1 MTPVAPRPQPP
12 VQGGHPPG
20 TEAAPD
26 DPFDAALALTATGPL
41 ADFNR
46 AGILTAADVHVA
58 QRVSGLVGE
67 TSASAR
73 LALALTVRATRL
85 GSVCLDLNT
94 VREELELGAELDWP
108 QPAAW
113 MAELQGSPLVIQGD
127 QVGAAPL
134 RLDGG
139 LLYLDKYW
147 RQERVVARGL
157 DARAM
162 LTHPPDP
169 QRLRAALQRV
179 LAGPDR
185 DRQRL
190 AAAVAASRALTVIAG
205 GPGTGKTTTVARS
218 LAVLADQ
225 PGDPPRIALAA
236 PTGKAAARLAEA
248 VDAEV
253 ASLPPD
259 DRARLPQLHTS
270 TLHRLL
276 GAQPGSR
283 TRFRHHAA
291 HQLPVDVL
299 VVDET
304 SMVSLTMMARLIE
317 ALPASAKLIL
327 VGDPDQLASVEA
339 GAVLADIVARPAPAG
354 GWSAA
359 ALLPVVGDQLDQL
372 PASQRAD
379 LDAGIV
385 HLAHRFRFAGGI
397 AELADA
403 IRAGDGQRALEV
415 LRSGLPDVEF
425 VEVCGTGPQQTE
437 VELAAMSHDVLQTAA
452 DTHRAA
458 AAADATLALARAGAH
473 RVLCAH
479 RLGPYGARVW
489 SERLERWIAA
499 SVKGYGAEG
508 TWYIGRPLLVK
519 QNDYELGV
527 FNGDSAVVVDDP
539 RRGPMAAFATTSG
552 PRLVS
557 PSRLPLVDTTHAMTI
572 HKSQGSQ
579 FESVTLILPETDS
592 PLLSRELFY
601 TAITRA
607 SRRVRVVAGADAVLQ
622 ATERRVMR
630 ASGLRQIGR
639 LGR

>member
-1 MTPVAPRPQPP
+1 MDPAT
-12 VQGGHPPG
+12 
-20 TEAAPD
+20 D
-26 DPFDAALALTATGPL
+26 DPFDVSLALTATGL
-41 ADFNR
+41 LSDFNR
-46 AGILTAADVHVA
+46 AGILHAADVHVA

-67 TSASAR
+67 VSQSAR
-73 LALALTVRATRL
+73 LALALTVRATRA
-85 GSVCLDLNT
+85 GSVCLDLAT
-94 VREELELGAELDWP
+94 VRDDLDVTGAGLDWP
-108 QPAAW
+108 EPTAW
-113 MAELQGSPLVIQGD
+113 VTEVRASPLVKHGD
-127 QVGAAPL
+127 EVGAAPL
-134 RLDGG
+134 RLHAG

-147 RQERVVARGL
+147 RQERIVADGL
-157 DARAM
+157 DARAA
-162 LTHPPDP
+162 LALAPDR

-179 LAGPDR
+179 LPGAERG
-185 DRQRL
+185 RQRL
-190 AAAVAASRALTVIAG
+190 AAAVAASRSLTVIAG
-205 GPGTGKTTTVARS
+205 GPGTGKTTTVARI

-248 VDAEV
+248 VDAELR
-253 ASLPPD
+253 SLPEA
-259 DRARLPQLHTS
+259 DRARLPRVPTS

-283 TRFRHHAA
+283 TRFRHNAS
-291 HQLPVDVL
+291 HQLPVDVV

-317 ALPASAKLIL
+317 ALPATARLIL

-339 GAVLADIVARPAPAG
+339 GAVLADIVARPAPIG

-359 ALLPVVGDQLDQL
+359 SLAPVVAEELAAL
-372 PASQRAD
+372 PAAQRHD

-385 HLAHRFRFAGGI
+385 HLARRFRFGGGI

-403 IRAGDGQRALEV
+403 VRLGDGRGALEV
-415 LRSGLPDVEF
+415 LRRGLPDVEF
-425 VEVCGTGPQQTE
+425 VEVTGTDPMR
-437 VELAAMSHDVLQTAA
+437 VDDELASMSRDVLDSAA
-452 DTHRAA
+452 DTYRAA
-458 AAADATLALARAGAH
+458 AAGDAQLALTRAAAH

-479 RLGPYGARVW
+479 RLGPHGARVW
-489 SERLERWIAA
+489 SERIQRWIAS

-508 TWYIGRPLLVK
+508 TWYIGRPMLVK
-519 QNDYELGV
+519 ENDYELGV

-557 PSRLPLVDTTHAMTI
+557 PSRLPLVETTHAMTI

-579 FESVTLILPETDS
+579 FDTVTLILPEPDS

-607 SRRVRVVAGADAVLQ
+607 SRRVRVVSSADAVLQ
-622 ATERRVMR
+622 ASERRVMR
-630 ASGLRQIGR
+630 ASGLRRIDR
-639 LGR
+639 